1 MTYKQRLTKIGNSVG
16 IIIPK
21 PLLDT
26 LGLEVGKELSLEE
39 ILILHEYQIETYGGK
54 AGINDIRMLE
64 SAVLRPQT
72 TFDGKDLYE
81 DIYEKSVALLYSL
94 IKNHPFV
101 DGNKR
106 TALHATITFLELNG
120 SVVNIADKK
129 LV

>member
-1 MTYKQRLTKIGNSVG
+1 VKY
-16 IIIPK
+16 
-21 PLLDT
+21 
-26 LGLEVGKELSLEE
+26 LSLEE

-64 SAVLRPQT
+64 SSVLRPQT

-81 DIYEKSVALLYSL
+81 DIYEKAVALLFSL
-94 IKNHPFV
+94 IKNRPFV

-106 TALHATITFLELNG
+106 IALHATITFLELNG

-129 LV
+129 LVRMCLDISNNLIDEKRAVEIIKGNSVSPKYS